1 MKRSIKSHSWITDR
15 VSGVFSLR
23 GLENYSSNT
32 NCIFHLEP
40 FLPLRLFSWKASRRR
55 NSPIFKPSKTCFP
68 YAFSNHVSKIKQ
80 ILLRFMYLF
89 SCFSTSSYEALDGSF
104 YTPLGKHPSQMQ
116 ERSSTL
122 YIFMLSQV
130 IIPTNFLPG
139 LSKCLLAFSPWDT
152 LLTILQGHTISL
164 RAFQTSLKAPTTP
177 HRVSF
182 CFSFKAS
189 ATGSG
194 PLLQQ
199 TLTPRCHTGRWC
211 SLLHTHCSNPWCLK
225 QQLLDSS
232 LGCRDPG
239 IEARLGS

>member
-1 MKRSIKSHSWITDR
+1 MGQVGWYYRTEGLLRRWRQRSIKSHSWVADR
-15 VSGVFSLR
+15 VSGVFSLW

-152 LLTILQGHTISL
+152 LLTILQGHTVSL
-164 RAFQTSLKAPTTP
+164 RAFQTSLKAPPP
-177 HRVSF
+177 HTEFPS
-182 CFSFKAS
+182 AS
-189 ATGSG
+189 LSKPVPQDLGLCYSKLSLPG
-194 PLLQQ
+194 V
-199 TLTPRCHTGRWC
+199 TLGGGVLYCTHTA
-211 SLLHTHCSNPWCLK
+211 LI
-225 QQLLDSS
+225 
-232 LGCRDPG
+232 LGV
-239 IEARLGS
+239 

>member
-1 MKRSIKSHSWITDR
+1 M
-15 VSGVFSLR
+15 
-23 GLENYSSNT
+23 E
-32 NCIFHLEP
+32 
-40 FLPLRLFSWKASRRR
+40 
-55 NSPIFKPSKTCFP
+55 
-68 YAFSNHVSKIKQ
+68 AF
-80 ILLRFMYLF
+80 ILLLESIPAKCKNVR
-89 SCFSTSSYEALDGSF
+89 G
-104 YTPLGKHPSQMQ
+104 
-116 ERSSTL
+116 TL

-152 LLTILQGHTISL
+152 LPTILQGHTVSL

-194 PLLQQ
+194 PLLPQ

-211 SLLHTHCSNPWCLK
+211 SVLHTHCSNPWCLK

-232 LGCRDPG
+232 LGWRDPG